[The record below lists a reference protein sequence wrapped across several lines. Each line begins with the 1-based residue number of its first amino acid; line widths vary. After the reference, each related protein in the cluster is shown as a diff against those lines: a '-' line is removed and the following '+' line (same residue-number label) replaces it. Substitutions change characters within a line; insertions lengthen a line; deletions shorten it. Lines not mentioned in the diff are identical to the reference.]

1 MDNRF
6 RSATDTL
13 NALNTQR
20 QYVEADLKT
29 ATDMAINEYNAFQKD
44 LADRNALRNTLIQ
57 SELGLATKSAEMQ
70 MEADFAKRQAY
81 ENLNDPAT
89 AIANVMAEYK
99 KLGIPFTTTIQSRL
113 QEFANSGLSLPDY
126 LTQMTESIQAS
137 PAYQQ
142 YAQMKAGELSDVQ
155 KMQLQAQISEKADI
169 RNFAQQI
176 QLAQMQGDIT
186 RANYLWQIQ
195 NDPEKQA
202 KLLELQQKAN
212 ENKSL
217 YDMLGINVGT
227 YEGNRGYD
235 LA

>member
-1 MDNRF
+1 MVKATKELSEINRQVAETTQLINDGYKEIRQKYQGKLSATQLISYMDNRF

-89 AIANVMAEYK
+89 AISNMMAMYQQK
-99 KLGIPFTTTIQSRL
+99 GIPFTQSL
-113 QEFANSGLSLPDY
+113 QTKLSEFANS
-126 LTQMTESIQAS
+126 
-137 PAYQQ
+137 
-142 YAQMKAGELSDVQ
+142 
-155 KMQLQAQISEKADI
+155 
-169 RNFAQQI
+169 
-176 QLAQMQGDIT
+176 
-186 RANYLWQIQ
+186 
-195 NDPEKQA
+195 
-202 KLLELQQKAN
+202 
-212 ENKSL
+212 
-217 YDMLGINVGT
+217 
-227 YEGNRGYD
+227 
-235 LA
+235 

>member
-1 MDNRF
+1 
-6 RSATDTL
+6 
-13 NALNTQR
+13 
-20 QYVEADLKT
+20 
-29 ATDMAINEYNAFQKD
+29 
-44 LADRNALRNTLIQ
+44 
-57 SELGLATKSAEMQ
+57 MQ

-89 AIANVMAEYK
+89 AINNVMEEYK
-99 KLGIPFTTTIQSRL
+99 KLGIPFTTTVQSRL
-113 QEFANSGLSLPDY
+113 QEFQNSGLSLPDY
-126 LTQMTESIQAS
+126 LTQMTQRIQAS

-142 YAQMKAGELSDVQ
+142 YQEIKKGELSDIQ
-155 KMQLQAQISEKADI
+155 KIQLQAQISERADI
-169 RNFAQQI
+169 RNFGQQI

-202 KLLELQQKAN
+202 KLLEIQQKAN

-217 YDMLGINVGT
+217 YDMLGVNVGT

>member
-89 AIANVMAEYK
+89 AIQTVMDEYK
-99 KLGIPFTTTIQSRL
+99 KLGIPFTSTIQSRL
-113 QEFANSGLSLPDY
+113 AEFEASGKSLPEF
-126 LTQMTESIQAS
+126 LTQMTENIQAS

-142 YAQMKAGELSDVQ
+142 YLDK
-155 KMQLQAQISEKADI
+155 KK
-169 RNFAQQI
+169 
-176 QLAQMQGDIT
+176 
-186 RANYLWQIQ
+186 
-195 NDPEKQA
+195 
-202 KLLELQQKAN
+202 
-212 ENKSL
+212 
-217 YDMLGINVGT
+217 
-227 YEGNRGYD
+227 
-235 LA
+235 